1 LKIGKRNKM
10 GKFYKSDDGYDVSRD
25 NRDGYVDEFV
35 KSMERYWEEKRREEK
50 TKNEKE
56 KS

>member
-1 LKIGKRNKM
+1 M
-10 GKFYKSDDGYDVSRD
+10 GKFYKPDDGYDVSRD

-35 KSMERYWEEKRREEK
+35 KSMERYWEEKRMEEK
-50 TKNEKE
+50 TKNENE

>member
-1 LKIGKRNKM
+1 MNIGKRNKM

-35 KSMERYWEEKRREEK
+35 KSVERYWEEKRREEK
-50 TKNEKE
+50 TKTEKE

>member
-1 LKIGKRNKM
+1 M

-35 KSMERYWEEKRREEK
+35 KSMERYWKEKRREEK

>member
-1 LKIGKRNKM
+1 M

-25 NRDGYVDEFV
+25 NRDGYVDEFL